1 MPMKPVWTT
10 SLDWWSPLPLQLL
23 VLWSSQS
30 FNISTKPHGYYFLR
44 KDKIDSSRR
53 VNSLKRTLHP

>member
-10 SLDWWSPLPLQLL
+10 SSDPLPLQFL